1 MPIHWSHRVLLECP
15 KWRNS
20 EEMCTL
26 FYILNTNHARCSE
39 TSSWLLNYGTDRIG
53 WWRKCKVLVDG
64 IYYLLCKHCLL
75 VWRLHGRQSME
86 SPFCERKIPHL
97 FIYELIVNKCTLASL
112 TSKTVDGTHQPYAD
126 RHLWYRMTCSACL
139 TCVTVAWSS
148 RTVTVSRCEVTVRS
162 LPAVAGNLP
171 CWERD
176 RDGDRAVH
184 AYKYI

>member
-1 MPIHWSHRVLLECP
+1 
-15 KWRNS
+15 
-20 EEMCTL
+20 MCTL
-26 FYILNTNHARCSE
+26 FYILNKTQARCSE

-53 WWRKCKVLVDG
+53 WWRKCEVLVDG

-171 CWERD
+171 C
-176 RDGDRAVH
+176 
-184 AYKYI
+184 